1 MDMLNPKNIKSKS
14 TLYGTKNEKEA
25 KEMYEK
31 LYGVEVIKLGVL
43 VSEKQ
48 PWLCGSL
55 DGVVVKDSCICKI
68 VEFKCPSS
76 CEKVA
81 IIDYKNKLSNVKYLQ
96 FSEAEV
102 ELKKSSAYYTQCQVQ
117 MYVSGLCTCDLFIY
131 TPVKNGCCCVEVQR
145 DEAFLQE
152 VIVKSEEFYFNRYLP
167 ALQSRL
173 IKNQVQDK
181 TNFTGKD
188 ISNQI

>member
-1 MDMLNPKNIKSKS
+1 MVVWKPF
-14 TLYGTKNEKEA
+14 
-25 KEMYEK
+25 
-31 LYGVEVIKLGVL
+31 
-43 VSEKQ
+43 
-48 PWLCGSL
+48 

-68 VEFKCPSS
+68 VEFKCLSS
-76 CEKVA
+76 CEKVT
-81 IIDYKNKLSNVKYLQ
+81 IIDYENKLGNVKYLQ

-102 ELKKSSAYYTQCQVQ
+102 ELKKSSQYYTQCQVQ

-131 TPVKNGCCCVEVQR
+131 TSVKNGCRCVEVQR

-173 IKNQVQDK
+173 IKNQVQEK
-181 TNFTGKD
+181 RNFTGKD
-188 ISNQI
+188 ISNNI